1 MMQKSYTAILA
12 LGLSLLSGC
21 GQNGKTNSK
30 LDGHYENSSAALFKQ
45 STGAQR
51 ATAEYEPSRGV
62 IISLP
67 LISSFGMN
75 QMAAAIADADIEKL
89 WIIVPSTFTGT
100 FESSSTFSGLRS
112 LIGRNASKVELVKQQ
127 TAGSLTVWARD
138 WSPQGALTADGSLR
152 LLDFNYYGN
161 RQADDF
167 TAQSMERLLDFDR
180 VSVPVYNE
188 GGNFMN
194 NTRGDCLM
202 TTRVTDANEVAERSD
217 DIELDADGVA
227 AYYKA
232 AAGCKTVK
240 IFPRIPY
247 EGTGHIDM
255 WAKFLDDDN
264 VIVSELREEVMG
276 LYTTKADL
284 QKARNMQAYLE
295 ARAVEIKAMGFNVIR
310 IPAPGPIFR
319 NEETYRSYTNSLTV
333 SGSVIVPRY
342 VAPDSDTI
350 ATANGNY
357 FDQALLPK
365 YEAEVRKV
373 YESFGYKFTWV
384 NSDALIFTGGAVH
397 CTTMQI
403 PL

>member
-12 LGLSLLSGC
+12 LGLSLLSSC
-21 GQNGKTNSK
+21 SQNGKQSSK
-30 LDGHYENSSAALFKQ
+30 LDGHYESSSAAQFKQ
-45 STGAQR
+45 TTGAQR

-75 QMAAAIADADIEKL
+75 QMAAAIAEADIEKL

-100 FESSSTFSGLRS
+100 FQTSSTFAGLRS
-112 LIGRNASKVELVKQQ
+112 IIGRNASKVELIKQQ
-127 TAGSLTVWARD
+127 TAGSLTVW
-138 WSPQGALTADGSLR
+138 
-152 LLDFNYYGN
+152 FNYYGN

-167 TAQSMERLLDFDR
+167 TAQSMEKLLDFER

-217 DIELDADGVA
+217 DIELDAGGVA

-264 VIVSELREEVMG
+264 VIVSELREEVMA
-276 LYTTKADL
+276 LYTNKADL
-284 QKARNMQAYLE
+284 QKARNMQVYLDT
-295 ARAVEIKAMGFNVIR
+295 RASEIEAMGFNVIR

-319 NEETYRSYTNSLTV
+319 NDETYRSYTNSLTV

-342 VAPDSDTI
+342 VTPGSDTI
-350 ATANGNY
+350 AVNGLY
-357 FDQALLPK
+357 FDQALLAK

-384 NSDALIFTGGAVH
+384 NSDDLIYTGGAVH